1 MANLINI
8 VPSES
13 DLAKSAIKYRNTLL
27 MLPIFT
33 LEESLQHM
41 SLRVDLRDREI
52 VGQLEAN
59 MQFRPHDVKAIDQS
73 DINIIA
79 RELEVFHGSVV
90 KEFDPLQVVKTL
102 YGNNVLKGEGLKT
115 VPITLQVLSYLAK
128 KLGEN
133 LHMVLWNAVRNPSG
147 STSKDL
153 FNGFD
158 TITQTEITNTKIT
171 TALGNLYEFAEAI
184 DETNAVDALKTL
196 FESAHDLLQSQNTKL
211 FIPRSIYNAYL
222 KDYQSTVGATP
233 YNREYKKT
241 FLEGSDDKCQLV
253 PLSNKKGS
261 NFIHLTT
268 ASNMLI
274 GVNTTNDQSSIT
286 VEKHA
291 AWVLQFVAACMFG
304 VQFESIAKER
314 MLVGKL
320 FQG

>member
-13 DLAKSAIKYRNTLL
+13 DLAKSAIKYRKSLL
-27 MLPIFT
+27 LLPIFT

-59 MQFRPHDVKAIDQS
+59 MQFRPHDIKAIDQS

-158 TITQTEITNTKIT
+158 TITQTEITDSKVT
-171 TALGNLYEFAEAI
+171 TALGNLYEFGEAI

-211 FIPRSIYNAYL
+211 FIPRSIYNAYV
-222 KDYQSTVGATP
+222 KDYQATVGATP

-286 VEKHA
+286 VEKHS